1 MSMSD
6 AEYVYRQ
13 DLRDKKITSYGAF
26 HKKRGAKSKKCNFPS
41 DYLTK
46 KEKKKLNSEITTY
59 DMSKF
64 YAYDEFKKLP
74 PDIQVEYL
82 NTLIKKYDI
91 TVVTVAKEVFGV
103 SSDAIRQMLVKSNV
117 YNSLYR
123 RPHFRPRKE
132 DIERFQNDIF
142 KARMVNFVG
151 GTNAKKLDDVEKNA
165 EETPVDINSVTMKD
179 DDQPA
184 PSIKKPA
191 DIIPQANLRETKIT
205 MEGFDLDTFNFLA
218 KKYSGQEVE
227 VRIKVVPKSHICTLS
242 E

>member
-1 MSMSD
+1 MRMSD

-13 DLRDKKITSYGAF
+13 DLREKKITSYGAF
-26 HKKRGAKSKKCNFPS
+26 HKKRGAKSKKCIFPS

-46 KEKKKLNSEITTY
+46 KEKKKLNSEITTW

-82 NTLIKKYDI
+82 NKLIKKYDI

-142 KARMVNFVG
+142 QARNPEELPV
-151 GTNAKKLDDVEKNA
+151 KVE
-165 EETPVDINSVTMKD
+165 DVTMKD

-191 DIIPQANLRETKIT
+191 EIVPQANLRETKIS

-218 KKYSGQEVE
+218 KKYAGQEVE

>member
-1 MSMSD
+1 MLMPD

-41 DYLTK
+41 DYLSK

-64 YAYDEFKKLP
+64 CTYDEFKKLP

-117 YNSLYR
+117 YNGLHR

-142 KARMVNFVG
+142 QARKFDG
-151 GTNAKKLDDVEKNA
+151 VEKNA
-165 EETPVDINSVTMKD
+165 EETPEIFKVAMHSD
-179 DDQPA
+179 DSTRKYA
-184 PSIKKPA
+184 I
-191 DIIPQANLRETKIT
+191 QALRDLRKEMWSDYAKRNVNTLITKLALK
-205 MEGFDLDTFNFLA
+205 EG
-218 KKYSGQEVE
+218 EE
-227 VRIKVVPKSHICTLS
+227 
-242 E
+242 

>member
-1 MSMSD
+1 MLMSD

-41 DYLTK
+41 DYLSK

-64 YAYDEFKKLP
+64 CTYDEFKKLP

-103 SSDAIRQMLVKSNV
+103 TSDAIRQMLVKSNV
-117 YNSLYR
+117 YNGLYR

-142 KARMVNFVG
+142 QAR
-151 GTNAKKLDDVEKNA
+151 KLDGVEKNA
-165 EETPVDINSVTMKD
+165 EEVPIVAKEK
-179 DDQPA
+179 
-184 PSIKKPA
+184 PSEIV
-191 DIIPQANLRETKIT
+191 PQANLRETKIS

-227 VRIKVVPKSHICTLS
+227 VRIKVVPKSHVCVLN

>member
-1 MSMSD
+1 MLMSD

-103 SSDAIRQMLVKSNV
+103 SSDAIRQMLAKSNV
-117 YNSLYR
+117 YNGLYR
-123 RPHFRPRKE
+123 RPHFSPKKE
-132 DIERFQNDIF
+132 DIARFQNDIF
-142 KARMVNFVG
+142 KARKWDG
-151 GTNAKKLDDVEKNA
+151 VEKNA
-165 EETPVDINSVTMKD
+165 EEVPIVVKE
-179 DDQPA
+179 
-184 PSIKKPA
+184 KPA
-191 DIIPQANLRETKIT
+191 DVIPQANLRETEIS

-227 VRIKVVPKSHICTLS
+227 VRIKVVPKSHICVLS

>member
-1 MSMSD
+1 MLMSD

-117 YNSLYR
+117 YNGLYR

-142 KARMVNFVG
+142 KARMVNFMG

-165 EETPVDINSVTMKD
+165 EEVPIVVKE
-179 DDQPA
+179 
-184 PSIKKPA
+184 KPA
-191 DIIPQANLRETKIT
+191 DVIPQANLRETRIA

-227 VRIKVVPKSHICTLS
+227 VRIKVVPKSHICVLS

>member
-1 MSMSD
+1 MLMSD

-64 YAYDEFKKLP
+64 CTYDEFKKLP

-103 SSDAIRQMLVKSNV
+103 SSDTIRQMLVKSNV

-142 KARMVNFVG
+142 QARKWDG
-151 GTNAKKLDDVEKNA
+151 IEKNA
-165 EETPVDINSVTMKD
+165 EETPVNINSVIMKD
-179 DDQPA
+179 NDQPA

-191 DIIPQANLRETKIT
+191 NVIPQANLRETKIT

-227 VRIKVVPKSHICTLS
+227 VRIKVVPKSHICALS

>member
-1 MSMSD
+1 MLMSD

-13 DLRDKKITSYGAF
+13 DLRDKKIISYGAF

-82 NTLIKKYDI
+82 NGLIKKYDV

-117 YNSLYR
+117 YNGLYR

-142 KARMVNFVG
+142 QARKWDG
-151 GTNAKKLDDVEKNA
+151 IEKNA
-165 EETPVDINSVTMKD
+165 EETPVNLDSVIMKD
-179 DDQPA
+179 DDQTV

-191 DIIPQANLRETKIT
+191 DVIPQANLRETKIS

-227 VRIKVVPKSHICTLS
+227 VRIKVIPKSRICTLS

>member
-1 MSMSD
+1 MLMSD

-82 NTLIKKYDI
+82 NALIKKYDI
-91 TVVTVAKEVFGV
+91 TIVTVAKEVFGV

-142 KARMVNFVG
+142 QARI
-151 GTNAKKLDDVEKNA
+151 AKELPAKVE
-165 EETPVDINSVTMKD
+165 DVTMKD
-179 DDQPA
+179 NEQPA

-191 DIIPQANLRETKIT
+191 DIVPQANLRETKIT

>member
-1 MSMSD
+1 MLMSD

-13 DLRDKKITSYGAF
+13 DLREKKTTSYGAF
-26 HKKRGAKSKKCNFPS
+26 HKKRGANSKKCNFPS
-41 DYLTK
+41 DYLSK
-46 KEKKKLNSEITTY
+46 KEKKKLNSEVTT
-59 DMSKF
+59 
-64 YAYDEFKKLP
+64 YDEFKKLP
-74 PDIQVEYL
+74 PDIRVEYL

-117 YNSLYR
+117 YNGLYR

-142 KARMVNFVG
+142 QARNPEELP
-151 GTNAKKLDDVEKNA
+151 AKVEDVIMKN
-165 EETPVDINSVTMKD
+165 

-184 PSIKKPA
+184 PSIRKPA
-191 DIIPQANLRETKIT
+191 EIIPQANLRETKIS

-218 KKYSGQEVE
+218 MKYSGQEVE
-227 VRIKVVPKSHICTLS
+227 VRIKVVPKSHICALS